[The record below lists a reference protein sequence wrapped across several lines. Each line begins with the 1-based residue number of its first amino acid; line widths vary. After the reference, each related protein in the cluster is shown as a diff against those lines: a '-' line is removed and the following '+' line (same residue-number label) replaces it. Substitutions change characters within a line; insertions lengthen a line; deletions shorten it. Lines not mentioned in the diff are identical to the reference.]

1 MTNILITGASGF
13 IGGAFMRRFARND
26 GIRLCGIGRRS
37 VEDFP
42 TSVHYQSLDLAR
54 LATLDFT
61 PDVVIHAAG
70 RAGPW
75 GTRCEYYRDNVVT
88 TEQVIK
94 FCQSRGNPRLIYL
107 STAAVYYRYCH
118 QLALTEQSEIG
129 PEFANDYALTKYQ
142 GEVLIDAYQG
152 EKTILRPC
160 AVFGPGDQLLF
171 PPLLDAASHRRLP
184 FLISEVP
191 ARGELMHIDVLCDY
205 LLKAAITPELCPIYN
220 LSNAE
225 PIEINAFLIDV
236 LSKLGLP
243 APKRE
248 IRVATAML
256 IAGIIEGTY
265 RLLRIKSEPPIT
277 RFGVGVLG
285 YSKTLDVSA
294 ATHDFGPPSSTLS
307 QGLDAF
313 ICWYKEQR

>member
-1 MTNILITGASGF
+1 M
-13 IGGAFMRRFARND
+13 
-26 GIRLCGIGRRS
+26 
-37 VEDFP
+37 
-42 TSVHYQSLDLAR
+42 
-54 LATLDFT
+54 
-61 PDVVIHAAG
+61 
-70 RAGPW
+70 
-75 GTRCEYYRDNVVT
+75 
-88 TEQVIK
+88 IK

-129 PEFANDYALTKYQ
+129 PEFANDYALTKHQ
-142 GEVLIDAYQG
+142 GEALIEAYQG

-171 PPLLDAASHRRLP
+171 PPLLDAASRHGLP
-184 FLISEVP
+184 LLISEVP

-205 LLKAAITPELCPIYN
+205 LLKAAIKPELRPFYN

-225 PIEINAFLIDV
+225 PIEINEFLIDV

-248 IRVATAML
+248 VRVATAML

-265 RLLRIKSEPPIT
+265 RLLRIKSEPSIT

-294 ATHDFGPPSSTLS
+294 AIHDFGSPSRSLS

-313 ICWYKEQR
+313 IRWYKEQK